1 MSWYAYLA
9 YFFAGGFLAN
19 GVPHIIHGISGK
31 KFPTPFARPM
41 VKGESSPVVNVIW
54 GLVNFL
60 IGYVLVFGVGHFQF
74 GFSLSTLMLVL
85 GGVVM
90 SVILAIILVRM
101 RGH

>member
-19 GVPHIIHGISGK
+19 GIPHFIHGISGK

-54 GLVNFL
+54 GMASFL
-60 IGYVLVFGVGHFQF
+60 IGYALVFGVGQFQF
-74 GFSLSTLMLVL
+74 GFSLDALMLTL
-85 GGVVM
+85 GAIVM
-90 SVILAIILVRM
+90 SVMLAIILGRM